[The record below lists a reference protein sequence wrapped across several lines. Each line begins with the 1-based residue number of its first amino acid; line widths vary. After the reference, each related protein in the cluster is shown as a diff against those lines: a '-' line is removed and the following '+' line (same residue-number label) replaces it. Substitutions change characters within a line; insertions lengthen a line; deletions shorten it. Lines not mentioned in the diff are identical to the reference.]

1 MSTPITT
8 LTLYRTELGNDGNVM
23 DSETHTAYLNSLR
36 SIDGKSYVVT
46 GCTFQRQNRNMRLPL
61 SMDIAGRYN
70 YCSFVNNGR
79 TFYAFITDMEYV
91 NDNMTSATY
100 IMDWWHTYQAD
111 IEYKPTMVLRKI
123 VPKSDDVVG
132 RYTADEPIAPTNYI
146 ITDTW
151 STYTGP
157 TESGDLAY
165 WYFIIHNG
173 SGVFQPPR
181 HTYSG
186 YEYVG
191 NSKLSDAL
199 AVIEAEL
206 VSITGLNNNMESL
219 QGVWILPKAL
229 FGPAAVVIDN
239 PYTPETEYVDLPT
252 QVDGYTIKNKKCL
265 ISPFTIINAS
275 SSDGSDITYAVQD
288 IIDDEDATDVGFKLV
303 AGLIPNPSAEL
314 RPAFVY
320 RQPNN
325 QSLMSLQCT
334 HFPVP
339 LLCSAT
345 ITLKD
350 TIALSKA
357 TASLV
362 AGAALGDAQMSLTN
376 ANRQIGM
383 ESLANK
389 EGAELTEGQQAR
401 NSALQGISGAQAVG
415 SVAGASLNVG
425 STAAK
430 ITGINGIKAAGTG
443 ANLARGELGFV
454 VNVLAPD
461 REQLIAIDNYFSRYG
476 YAINQIQDIE
486 LSNRT
491 WWDYVQTSGAC
502 LSVPTAP
509 IEAQKAINRMFD
521 SGLTIWHT
529 SHYFK
534 RFDLD
539 NN

>member
-1 MSTPITT
+1 MSTPITV

-36 SIDGKSYVVT
+36 SIEGKSYVVT

-100 IMDWWHTYQAD
+100 IMDWWHTYQDD
-111 IEYKPTMVLRKI
+111 IEYKPTMILRKI
-123 VPKSDDVVG
+123 VAKDDDVVG
-132 RYTADEPIAPTNYI
+132 RYTTDEPIAPTNYV

-157 TESGDLAY
+157 TEPSDLAY
-165 WYFIIHNG
+165 WYFILHNG
-173 SGVFQPPR
+173 SGIFQPPR
-181 HTYSG
+181 HQYSG

-191 NSKLSDAL
+191 YSKLSDAL
-199 AVIEAEL
+199 QVIEAEL
-206 VSITGLNNNMESL
+206 ITITGLSNNMESL
-219 QGVWILPKAL
+219 QGIWILPKTV
-229 FGPAAVVIDN
+229 FGPAVVVIDN

-265 ISPFTIINAS
+265 ISPYTIINAS

-288 IIDDEDATDVGFKLV
+288 IIDDEGAVDVGFRMV

-334 HFPVP
+334 RFPVP
-339 LLCSAT
+339 LLCSQT

-350 TIALSKA
+350 TIALAKA
-357 TASLV
+357 GASLV
-362 AGAALGDAQMSLTN
+362 AGGALGDAQMSLTD
-376 ANRQIGM
+376 ANRQIGQ

-389 EGAELTEGQQAR
+389 PGAELTEGQKAR

-415 SVAGASLNVG
+415 SVAGSGLNVG
-425 STAAK
+425 STALK

-461 REQLIAIDNYFSRYG
+461 REQLIAIDNYFTRYG

-486 LSNRT
+486 LHNRT
-491 WWDYVQTSGAC
+491 WWDYIQTSGAC

-509 IEAQKAINRMFD
+509 VEAQRAINRLFD
-521 SGLTIWHT
+521 SGLTVWHT